1 MIRGIRRRQTF
12 AALRSQGVRV
22 RRRGL
27 VVVYVPTDSDATEVA
42 FAISKRA
49 ATAVGRNR
57 CRRRLRAA
65 FVDLDRCGSLPHGA
79 YLVSVMADA
88 VDAPQLV
95 LQGRLVDVVAD
106 LVARTS

>member
-1 MIRGIRRRQTF
+1 MIRGIRRRQTV
-12 AALRSQGVRV
+12 AALRAQGVRV

-57 CRRRLRAA
+57 CRRRLRASL
-65 FVDLDRCGSLPHGA
+65 VELDREGALPHGA
-79 YLVSVMADA
+79 YLVSVGPDVVTAAQSD
-88 VDAPQLV
+88 LRE
-95 LQGRLVDVVAD
+95 RLVDVVAQ
-106 LVARTS
+106 LSARTS